1 MLEKIFFCFSIINS
15 LYTSGRPKRIAVW
28 PCHGHPSSCHIL
40 FLPPFFPRTFH
51 AWAVGAEA
59 EAELGVEAVGVL
71 HLVELLFAVGC
82 EEASVHGVFPSAL
95 EGEGE
100 AFRHAPVV
108 VEAGA

>member
-1 MLEKIFFCFSIINS
+1 MCASFFLLALWQTRS
-15 LYTSGRPKRIAVW
+15 SGLVVV
-28 PCHGHPSSCHIL
+28 HIL
-40 FLPPFFPRTFH
+40 FLPPFFPCTFH
-51 AWAVGAEA
+51 AWAVRAEA